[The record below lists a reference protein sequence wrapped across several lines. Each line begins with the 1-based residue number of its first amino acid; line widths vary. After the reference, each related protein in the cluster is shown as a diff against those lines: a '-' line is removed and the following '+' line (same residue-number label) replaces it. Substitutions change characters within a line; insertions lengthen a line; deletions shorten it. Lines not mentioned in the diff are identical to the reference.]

1 MNKFITIINF
11 NKNNK
16 LIKVYI
22 LNNNLIVG
30 KCNSSIQNN
39 VGNINNIHIISRFR
53 NKYFGNKLL
62 KKTEDIIK
70 TNFNVSQINI
80 LVWEKMNTDLIK
92 FYTQNNYKFLE
103 NNGVYD
109 DGINLYDLI
118 NVKKVV

>member
-30 KCNSSIQNN
+30 KCSSSIQNN
-39 VGNINNIHIISRFR
+39 VGNIHIISRFR